1 MHRYPKHSKSE
12 VVSKA
17 DELTK
22 SVKGDSLNHSVHLAS
37 QVASANTQSVY
48 PSEPSS
54 LDQSGRVPE
63 KSPK

>member
-17 DELTK
+17 SELEK
-22 SVKGDSLNHSVHLAS
+22 SVKGENPNHSVHLAS
-37 QVASANTQSVY
+37 KVAADNSQSVY
-48 PSEPSS
+48 PSEGSS
-54 LDQSGRVPE
+54 VDQSGRVPE